1 MNSDNKTLRR
11 IAVLGAFVV
20 VGLVI
25 GGTSTYFARST
36 TPGKATH
43 APIHTV
49 TQTIETTYTSTIP
62 APPPVTVTATKR
74 VTQKPPAPPVAFSD
88 GMYLVGTD
96 IKPGEYKTTG
106 PASGDVCYWARLGDS
121 GGANIIANNLTEG
134 PTRVTAVR
142 GEYLEI
148 SGCSFTRA

>member
-1 MNSDNKTLRR
+1 MSSDNKTLRR
-11 IAVLGAFVV
+11 IAVLGTFVV
-20 VGLVI
+20 IGLVV

-36 TPGKATH
+36 TAGKATH

-49 TQTIETTYTSTIP
+49 TKTIETTYTSSIP
-62 APPPVTVTATKR
+62 AAPPVTATVTKK
-74 VTQKPPAPPVAFSD
+74 VIQKPPAPPVEFSD

-96 IKPGEYKTTG
+96 IEPGEYKTTG
-106 PASGDVCYWARLGDS
+106 PGTGGMCYWARLGDS

-134 PTRVTAVR
+134 PTRVTAVN